1 MKLLSFLRS
10 KKKEATK
17 IGLVLS
23 GGGVRGIAHLGVLK
37 ALNEKGIFPD
47 YISGVSAGG
56 LVGVFYADGYKP
68 DDIFEIFNNSNIFDF
83 TKAAI
88 PRKGFMSLDKV
99 KEILHESIWAKDFK
113 DHKTPLFVA
122 ASNLNEGKIE
132 YFDKGKLIDPI
143 LASIS
148 IPVLFKPTM
157 INNKTYVDGGVFDNL
172 PISPIKNKC
181 SILIGSHVNPQ
192 KEEND
197 LDSMISIA
205 ERTFHVAIGS
215 SVQENSKD
223 CDLYIE
229 PPELINFGMF
239 KLDKAKEIYDIGYQA
254 TKDMLSKTR
263 LF

>member
-1 MKLLSFLRS
+1 MKLLSFLLP
-10 KKKEATK
+10 KKNEINK

-37 ALNEKGIFPD
+37 ALNEGDIFPD
-47 YISGVSAGG
+47 YISGVSAGA
-56 LVGVFYADGYKP
+56 LAGVFYSDGYKP
-68 DDIFEIFNNSNIFDF
+68 DEIFEIFYNSKVFDF
-83 TKAAI
+83 TRAAI
-88 PRKGFMSLDKV
+88 PRKGFMSLEKT
-99 KEILHESIWAKDFK
+99 KEILRDSIWAKDFK
-113 DHKTPLFVA
+113 DLKTPLFVA
-122 ASNLNEGKIE
+122 ASNLNDGKID
-132 YFDKGKLIDPI
+132 YFDKGELMDPI

-172 PISPIKNKC
+172 PTSPIKDKC

-197 LDSMISIA
+197 LESIISIA
-205 ERTFHVAIGS
+205 ERTFHLAIGS

-223 CDLYIE
+223 CDIFIE
-229 PPELINFGMF
+229 PPELRNYGMF
-239 KLDKAKEIYDIGYQA
+239 KLDHAKEIYNIGYQA
-254 TKDMLSKTR
+254 TKDLLSKTH